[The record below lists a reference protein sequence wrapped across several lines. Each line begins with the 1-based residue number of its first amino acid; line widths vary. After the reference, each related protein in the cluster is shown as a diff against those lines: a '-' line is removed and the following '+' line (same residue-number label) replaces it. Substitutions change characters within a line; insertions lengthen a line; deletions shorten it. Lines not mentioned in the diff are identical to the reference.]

1 MRALQRH
8 TVRMVQAYLA
18 QELQLGRTKKWV
30 SETLYSS
37 AGNAYKINF
46 KELPENTQGW
56 LPLYMHN
63 LQRLIELNIEALL
76 QRTRRDDQCHK
87 FAEQLRRLVPADNVL
102 DVLEAYDDQDLAII
116 PAIKPMGP
124 DPGVYEIEARRRVY
138 GRAGIFYYAIYG
150 RKTKT
155 LIKVPENQT
164 KEFSKLQR
172 SLPSYMNGECILERL
187 EKDP

>member
-1 MRALQRH
+1 MRALQKH

-46 KELPENTQGW
+46 KELPVKTQGW

-76 QRTRRDDQCHK
+76 QRTRRDD
-87 FAEQLRRLVPADNVL
+87 
-102 DVLEAYDDQDLAII
+102 
-116 PAIKPMGP
+116 
-124 DPGVYEIEARRRVY
+124 
-138 GRAGIFYYAIYG
+138 
-150 RKTKT
+150 
-155 LIKVPENQT
+155 
-164 KEFSKLQR
+164 
-172 SLPSYMNGECILERL
+172 
-187 EKDP
+187 